1 MRRTFLFAAALLA
14 AAPAIAAPVAE
25 TEPNDS
31 FATAQ
36 LIPGS
41 SFTLGVDPDIGDMTM
56 NTSTTIPN
64 ASIQAFAEKGGF
76 DFFTFDVAAAGS
88 RGIFDI
94 DYGFRDPI
102 ESNFDSQIALYDAAF
117 SLLASNDDAPS
128 SFGASGSIFEVGDSY
143 LEFIFA
149 TAGTYYLQVG
159 SFGSAGPRPFVISG
173 GDVGDYELQISLT
186 APVPAP
192 PALALF
198 GLGLAALAAVRRRRA
213 SLRPSA
219 TKACEETV
227 TVSLAP

>member
-76 DFFTFDVAAAGS
+76 DFFTFDVAAA
-88 RGIFDI
+88 RVCD
-94 DYGFRDPI
+94 R
-102 ESNFDSQIALYDAAF
+102 
-117 SLLASNDDAPS
+117 
-128 SFGASGSIFEVGDSY
+128 
-143 LEFIFA
+143 
-149 TAGTYYLQVG
+149 
-159 SFGSAGPRPFVISG
+159 
-173 GDVGDYELQISLT
+173 
-186 APVPAP
+186 VPQ
-192 PALALF
+192 
-198 GLGLAALAAVRRRRA
+198 RRA
-213 SLRPSA
+213 KRR
-219 TKACEETV
+219 
-227 TVSLAP
+227 